1 VFSDTELL
9 WFLLYSLAFSDSA
22 LIVLS
27 DNTILAA
34 ELWEAAV
41 PFGLFFD
48 PFIRS
53 ERGAGVWAADFLPL
67 RYGIVAKFSQ
77 I

>member
-1 VFSDTELL
+1 VFRDTELL
-9 WFLLYSLAFSDSA
+9 WVLLYSFAFLDNA

-34 ELWEAAV
+34 ELCEAAV
-41 PFGLFFD
+41 PLGFFFD